1 MTKKLRE
8 RRCMKLRKLSVNVD
22 SSTKPGS
29 PAMPKH
35 KFLNPDAIAKPIGY
49 THVVEPVSG
58 RIVFIS
64 GQLGLD
70 LDNKIVGAPGD
81 FGAQAEQTFINLRN
95 ALAAVGADFT
105 HVVKFTSYFTDISH
119 LGVFRE
125 VRDRFVDTAAPPAST
140 AIAISTL
147 ARPGA
152 LIEVEAIA
160 VIPAKAA
167 SPASGSSA
175 AASRSKAPAKP
186 KSAAKASGAKA
197 KSTANAPAKKAK
209 ASRKRR

>member
-1 MTKKLRE
+1 
-8 RRCMKLRKLSVNVD
+8 
-22 SSTKPGS
+22 
-29 PAMPKH
+29 MPKH

-49 THVVEPVSG
+49 THVVEPKPG

-70 LDNKIVGAPGD
+70 IDNKIVPGD
-81 FGAQAEQTFINLRN
+81 FRAQAERTFVNLKN

-105 HVVKFTSYFTDISH
+105 HVVKLNNYFTDISH

-140 AIAISTL
+140 AVAISAL

-160 VIPAKAA
+160 VIPAKATSQA
-167 SPASGSSA
+167 STSRA
-175 AASRSKAPAKP
+175 AVRRSK
-186 KSAAKASGAKA
+186 
-197 KSTANAPAKKAK
+197 PAKKISAKATAMAK
-209 ASRKRR
+209 ASRKRK

>member
-1 MTKKLRE
+1 
-8 RRCMKLRKLSVNVD
+8 
-22 SSTKPGS
+22 
-29 PAMPKH
+29 MPKH
-35 KFLNPDAIAKPIGY
+35 KFLNPDTIAKPVGY
-49 THVVEPVSG
+49 THVVDAAEPG

-70 LDNKIVGAPGD
+70 LENKIVGAPGD
-81 FGAQAEQTFINLRN
+81 FRAQAEQTFVNLKN

-105 HVVKFTSYFTDISH
+105 HVVKFTSYFTDVAH

-125 VRDRFVDTAAPPAST
+125 VRDRFVDTSAPPAST
-140 AIAISTL
+140 AIAISAL

-160 VIPAKAA
+160 VVPTKAVP
-167 SPASGSSA
+167 PASESGA
-175 AASRSKAPAKP
+175 AARRGKAPAKA
-186 KSAAKASGAKA
+186 KSVAKA
-197 KSTANAPAKKAK
+197 KSAARALSAKKAK